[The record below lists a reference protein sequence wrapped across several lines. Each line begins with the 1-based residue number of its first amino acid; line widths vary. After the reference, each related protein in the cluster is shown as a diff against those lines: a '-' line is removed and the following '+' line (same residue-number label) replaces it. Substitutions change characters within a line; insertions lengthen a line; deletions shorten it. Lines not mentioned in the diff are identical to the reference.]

1 MSKLRLIKISLYL
14 LAFVV
19 VVTVFAFLNNNSKY
33 NHIENTAMAQD
44 NPQFYE
50 GTVNA
55 PDFPQGLE
63 WLNTDK
69 PLSIKDLKGKVVVL
83 DFWTYCCINCIHV
96 IPDLKKLERKYP
108 NELVVIGVHS
118 AKFKQEKDT
127 QNIRNAILRYE
138 IEHPVINDK
147 DFKVWQSYAVRA
159 WPTLVIIAPNGKVI
173 GVTSGEG
180 IYDDFDR
187 IIAGTI
193 KHFDAKKEMNP
204 TPMVFG
210 HETAGYRPSGLS
222 YPGKLTIYGDT
233 LYISDSNNNRI
244 VVVDL
249 ITNTLKYTIGSG
261 ELGNKDGTFENAQ
274 FDHPQGVVINSDNPD
289 VLYIADTENHVI
301 KEADLKSKTVKTIAG
316 TGKQAK
322 EFNISGKSTLTALN
336 SPWDIVYHD
345 KKIYIAM
352 AGPHQLWVLDLATDV
367 VKPYAGSGRE
377 DIVDGYLK
385 AAALAQPSGIT
396 ISPDKTKLY
405 FADSE
410 VSAVRSA
417 DLNPL
422 GRVETLIGHGL
433 FDFGDIDGAW
443 EQARLQHC
451 LGVLAH
457 DDKVY
462 VADTYNNKVKEIDL
476 KSKTIKT
483 VAGTGERGYIE
494 NENPLKSE
502 LYEPSGLAIHD
513 NSLYITDTNNHVI
526 RILDMATNK
535 LRTLKINNLQPPE
548 AKNDDIKA
556 INLGEVRYND
566 PQTIEIEVSLPKGNH
581 LNKEAPNN
589 IELIIGNLS
598 YNIGIEKL
606 VVSGGVLSFDAE
618 PLKLHDG
625 ADVRLIVDAYYCED
639 RQDTGVC
646 SYRSAKANF
655 KLKKDKNITGN
666 KLRINI

>member
-1 MSKLRLIKISLYL
+1 MKRFVLKISLL
-14 LAFVV
+14 LFAFVAV
-19 VVTVFAFLNNNSKY
+19 ITVFALLDNNHKY
-33 NHIENTAMAQD
+33 KNIENTAMAQD
-44 NPQFYE
+44 TPQFYE

-69 PLSIKDLKGKVVVL
+69 PLSIKELKGKVVVL

-96 IPDLKKLERKYP
+96 IPDLKKLEKKYP

-127 QNIRNAILRYE
+127 ENIRNAILRYE
-138 IEHPVINDK
+138 IEHLVINDK
-147 DFKVWQSYAVRA
+147 DFKVWNSYAVHS

-173 GVTSGEG
+173 GVASGEG

-193 KHFDAKKEMNP
+193 KHFDAKNEMNRI
-204 TPMVFG
+204 PMVFG
-210 HETAGYRPSGLS
+210 HEKTGYKPSGLS
-222 YPGKLTIYGDT
+222 YPGKLTIYRDT

-244 VVVDL
+244 VVVD
-249 ITNTLKYTIGSG
+249 IATNTLKYTIGSG
-261 ELGNKDGTFENAQ
+261 ELGNSDGTFDNAQ
-274 FDHPQGVVINSDNPD
+274 FDHPQGVVVNSDNPD
-289 VLYIADTENHVI
+289 ILYIADTENHVI

-316 TGKQAK
+316 TGKQAR
-322 EFNISGKSTLTALN
+322 EFNISGKSIETALN

-345 KKIYIAM
+345 KKLYIAM

-417 DLNPL
+417 ELNPL

-433 FDFGDIDGAW
+433 FDFGDIDGEW
-443 EQARLQHC
+443 EKARLQHC

-476 KSKTIKT
+476 KSRTIKT
-483 VAGTGERGYIE
+483 VAGTGERGYVE
-494 NENPLKSE
+494 NDDPMKSK
-502 LYEPSGLAIHD
+502 LYEPSGLAIYK
-513 NSLYITDTNNHVI
+513 NSLYIADTNNHVI
-526 RILDMATNK
+526 RILDLATNK
-535 LRTLKINNLQPPE
+535 LSTLKIKDLQPLAAKSDE
-548 AKNDDIKA
+548 AKA
-556 INLGEVRYND
+556 ISLGEIRYND
-566 PQTIEIEVSLPKGNH
+566 PKTIEIEVSLPKNNH

-589 IELIIGNLS
+589 IEIIIGNLS

-606 VVSGGVLSFDAE
+606 VLDGEVLSFDAS
-618 PLKLHDG
+618 LVKLADN
-625 ADVRLIVDAYYCED
+625 ADVSVNVDVYYCED
-639 RQDTGVC
+639 KTTSGIC
-646 SYRSAKANF
+646 SYKSIKANF
-655 KLKKDKNITGN
+655 KLKKNNNITVN
-666 KLRINI
+666 KLRIKI

>member
-1 MSKLRLIKISLYL
+1 MNRFALRISLAL
-14 LAFVV
+14 LAFVAI
-19 VVTVFAFLNNNSKY
+19 VTIFAILNNNPQYKDIG
-33 NHIENTAMAQD
+33 NIAMAQD
-44 NPQFYE
+44 TPQFYE

-96 IPDLKKLERKYP
+96 IPDLKKLEKKYP

-147 DFKVWQSYAVRA
+147 DFKVWNSYAVHS
-159 WPTLVIIAPNGKVI
+159 WPTLILIAPNGKVI
-173 GVTSGEG
+173 GAASGEG

-193 KHFDAKKEMNP
+193 KHFDAKNEMNRI
-204 TPMVFG
+204 PMVFG
-210 HETAGYRPSGLS
+210 HEKAGYKPSALS

-244 VVVDL
+244 MVVDL
-249 ITNTLKYTIGSG
+249 TTNTLKYTIGSG
-261 ELGNKDGTFENAQ
+261 ELGNSDGTFENAQ
-274 FDHPQGVVINSDNPD
+274 FDHPQGVVVNSDNPD
-289 VLYIADTENHVI
+289 ILYIADTENHVI

-316 TGKQAK
+316 TGKQAR
-322 EFNISGKSTLTALN
+322 EFNISGKSTETALN

-377 DIVDGYLK
+377 DIVDAPLK

-433 FDFGDIDGAW
+433 FDFGDIDGEW
-443 EQARLQHC
+443 EKARLQHC
-451 LGVLAH
+451 LGVIAY

-476 KSKTIKT
+476 KSKMIKT
-483 VAGTGERGYIE
+483 IAGSGERGYVE
-494 NENPLKSE
+494 NEDPLKSK
-502 LYEPSGLAIHD
+502 LYEPSGLAIYD
-513 NSLYITDTNNHVI
+513 NKLYITDTNNHVI
-526 RILDMATNK
+526 RVWDLATNK
-535 LRTLKINNLQPPE
+535 LSTLKIKNLQPLTT
-548 AKNDDIKA
+548 KNDETKT
-556 INLGEVRYND
+556 INLGEILYNN
-566 PQTIEIEVSLPKGNH
+566 PNIIEIEVSLPKNNH

-589 IELIIGNLS
+589 IEIIIGNLS

-606 VVSGGVLSFDAE
+606 VVDGEVLSFDTS
-618 PLKLHDG
+618 LVKL
-625 ADVRLIVDAYYCED
+625 ADNADMSMIVDAYYCED
-639 RQDTGVC
+639 KQDTGLC
-646 SYRSAKANF
+646 SYKSMKANF

-666 KLRINI
+666 KLRIKI